1 MTKKQLKKYA
11 KQLAELEYKLQN
23 AEENDE
29 INSLQKRIM
38 NLQESNEADM
48 TIDDMTAVDEMVQEI
63 LQSMTQT

>member
-23 AEENDE
+23 AEANDE

-63 LQSMTQT
+63 LQNMTQT

>member
-63 LQSMTQT
+63 LQNMTQT

>member
-23 AEENDE
+23 ATENDE
-29 INSLQKRIM
+29 INSLQHRIM
-38 NLQESNEADM
+38 NLQEANETDM
-48 TIDDMTAVDEMVQEI
+48 SIDDMTVVDEMVQEL